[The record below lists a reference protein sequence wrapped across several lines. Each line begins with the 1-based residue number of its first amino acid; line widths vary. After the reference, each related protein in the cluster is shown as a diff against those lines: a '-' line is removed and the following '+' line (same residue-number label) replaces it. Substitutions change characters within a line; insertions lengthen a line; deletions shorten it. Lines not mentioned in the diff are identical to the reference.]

1 MTPGKATPAVLVPGL
16 RVALAPVAAI
26 LLGVFVLF
34 GVGFAQGLHEAAH
47 DSRHSFS
54 FPCH

>member
-1 MTPGKATPAVLVPGL
+1 MTPEKAAPAVLASGL

-26 LLGVFVLF
+26 LLGVFVLY
-34 GVGFAQGLHEAAH
+34 GVGFAHGLHEAAH